1 MKSTQLLRASVIAL
15 AALAAGSTF
24 AAGLTRAEV
33 KAEYQAAKAAD
44 ALPVG
49 CELDVHNPYRGVVK
63 SVSATTR
70 TSVQASVSPV
80 SLAQNYGRATTD
92 WQPN

>member
-1 MKSTQLLRASVIAL
+1 MKSSKLLNAAVIAL

-24 AAGLTRAEV
+24 AAGLTREQV
-33 KAEYQAAKAAD
+33 KADYLAAKAAE

-49 CELDVHNPYRGVVK
+49 CEFDVHKGVIK
-63 SVSATTR
+63 SASATSR
-70 TSVQASVSPV
+70 ASVQASASPV
-80 SLAQNYGRATTD
+80 SYGRATTD